1 MTSSVKHG
9 RYINE
14 EMSSNEVNIGSQG
27 AYESNASSEE
37 YISSASGNKFPS
49 VKDVGMGCC
58 YYYHHQQQQRKKWHR
73 RGREGGE
80 GGGGR
85 KGIY

>member
-1 MTSSVKHG
+1 MEEMVVCFLSFNGGGGAVTSSVKHG

-37 YISSASGNKFPS
+37 YTYLRLLETNS
-49 VKDVGMGCC
+49 
-58 YYYHHQQQQRKKWHR
+58 HL
-73 RGREGGE
+73 
-80 GGGGR
+80 
-85 KGIY
+85 